1 MTIEDVIKKSILPL
15 AFMVFWF
22 WMTKT
27 IMKVSGQT
35 DWFWWIFIAGL
46 PFGIHKMRLILIPRG
61 MDTTAT
67 LGMAT
72 LSVIIGALIGC
83 IMIPVYVIRG
93 NIGIE
98 AADIIKTNSSE
109 MIRVAGRNISKV
121 SQRAKELFASDKW
134 FQIKESSSNEWKD
147 FIKGC
152 RLVLCSAE
160 LGNETVECINRIAG
174 ELDCP
179 IVYLGINLPKQE
191 AEGKFIYGAGS
202 IPGLSGII
210 PQYLAQDFD
219 SVASI
224 DFYYGAKGTFTYTAA
239 KDYMDGVFNN
249 SNRSMVMW
257 KYGKLVPYVPAEVE
271 KTNMYI
277 CNEIENMRCFPYFD
291 DESEYLCQKYG
302 LSEGRWHMCISGEN
316 TLKVLERAR
325 YDYQVNK
332 DKTLRNICRASKLD
346 CFGTT
351 GITKFVCSIAGM
363 VSNEVIEKSLLLT
376 SSNPSRLTGSVAA
389 ATVLTILEMGME
401 RGSFLLSKSKINLEV
416 MKKLLN
422 IGTEIRVSIRDNI
435 GSDEIEGEI

>member
-1 MTIEDVIKKSILPL
+1 MENKVTADYLDEEGCLHCGICGKRKQ
-15 AFMVFWF
+15 
-22 WMTKT
+22 
-27 IMKVSGQT
+27 MKVSLMGFEHVVSCLCECEVKARQEL
-35 DWFWWIFIAGL
+35 DEKMQWEEAQRQLYQRKSVGLRERRFWEWKFENDNGSNQ
-46 PFGIHKMRLILIPRG
+46 KILIARQYVENWADMKRKNVGLLLMGPVG
-61 MDTTAT
+61 TGKSFFA
-67 LGMAT
+67 
-72 LSVIIGALIGC
+72 GC
-83 IMIPVYVIRG
+83 IANALLEQGERVMMTNFSRILNEITSYQADKNQIIQNLVDYPLLI
-93 NIGIE
+93 IDDLGIE
-98 AADIIKTNSSE
+98 RNSEFALEQVYNVIDSRYCKMLPLIVTTNLGLNE
-109 MIRVAGRNISKV
+109 MKSTDLDTAH
-121 SQRAKELFASDKW
+121 QR
-134 FQIKESSSNEWKD
+134 
-147 FIKGC
+147 
-152 RLVLCSAE
+152 
-160 LGNETVECINRIAG
+160 
-174 ELDCP
+174 
-179 IVYLGINLPKQE
+179 
-191 AEGKFIYGAGS
+191 IY
-202 IPGLSGII
+202 
-210 PQYLAQDFD
+210 
-219 SVASI
+219 
-224 DFYYGAKGTFTYTAA
+224 
-239 KDYMDGVFNN
+239 
-249 SNRSMVMW
+249 SMVMW

>member
-1 MTIEDVIKKSILPL
+1 MI
-15 AFMVFWF
+15 
-22 WMTKT
+22 
-27 IMKVSGQT
+27 G
-35 DWFWWIFIAGL
+35 
-46 PFGIHKMRLILIPRG
+46 
-61 MDTTAT
+61 
-67 LGMAT
+67 
-72 LSVIIGALIGC
+72 IIGG
-83 IMIPVYVIRG
+83 YG

-271 KTNMYI
+271 N
-277 CNEIENMRCFPYFD
+277 R
-291 DESEYLCQKYG
+291 SR
-302 LSEGRWHMCISGEN
+302 SR
-316 TLKVLERAR
+316 
-325 YDYQVNK
+325 
-332 DKTLRNICRASKLD
+332 
-346 CFGTT
+346 FG
-351 GITKFVCSIAGM
+351 
-363 VSNEVIEKSLLLT
+363 
-376 SSNPSRLTGSVAA
+376 
-389 ATVLTILEMGME
+389 
-401 RGSFLLSKSKINLEV
+401 
-416 MKKLLN
+416 
-422 IGTEIRVSIRDNI
+422 
-435 GSDEIEGEI
+435 

>member
-1 MTIEDVIKKSILPL
+1 MI
-15 AFMVFWF
+15 
-22 WMTKT
+22 
-27 IMKVSGQT
+27 G
-35 DWFWWIFIAGL
+35 
-46 PFGIHKMRLILIPRG
+46 
-61 MDTTAT
+61 
-67 LGMAT
+67 
-72 LSVIIGALIGC
+72 IIGG
-83 IMIPVYVIRG
+83 YG

-239 KDYMDGVFNN
+239 KDYMDGVSSTGTYRMGN
-249 SNRSMVMW
+249 
-257 KYGKLVPYVPAEVE
+257 L
-271 KTNMYI
+271 
-277 CNEIENMRCFPYFD
+277 
-291 DESEYLCQKYG
+291 
-302 LSEGRWHMCISGEN
+302 
-316 TLKVLERAR
+316 
-325 YDYQVNK
+325 QV
-332 DKTLRNICRASKLD
+332 AS
-346 CFGTT
+346 
-351 GITKFVCSIAGM
+351 
-363 VSNEVIEKSLLLT
+363 
-376 SSNPSRLTGSVAA
+376 
-389 ATVLTILEMGME
+389 
-401 RGSFLLSKSKINLEV
+401 
-416 MKKLLN
+416 
-422 IGTEIRVSIRDNI
+422 
-435 GSDEIEGEI
+435 

>member
-1 MTIEDVIKKSILPL
+1 MI
-15 AFMVFWF
+15 
-22 WMTKT
+22 
-27 IMKVSGQT
+27 G
-35 DWFWWIFIAGL
+35 
-46 PFGIHKMRLILIPRG
+46 
-61 MDTTAT
+61 
-67 LGMAT
+67 
-72 LSVIIGALIGC
+72 IIGG
-83 IMIPVYVIRG
+83 YG

-257 KYGKLVPYVPAEVE
+257 KYGKLLPYVPAEVE

-332 DKTLRNICRASKLD
+332 DKTLRNICRASKMD

>member
-1 MTIEDVIKKSILPL
+1 MI
-15 AFMVFWF
+15 
-22 WMTKT
+22 
-27 IMKVSGQT
+27 G
-35 DWFWWIFIAGL
+35 
-46 PFGIHKMRLILIPRG
+46 
-61 MDTTAT
+61 
-67 LGMAT
+67 
-72 LSVIIGALIGC
+72 IIGG
-83 IMIPVYVIRG
+83 YG

-257 KYGKLVPYVPAEVE
+257 KYGKLLPYVPAEVE

-435 GSDEIEGEI
+435 GKDIVKTINKLKELVRNEGYLIFSETILPETWLLVSQALMMTPPEDTLRDGAAFISKDLWCGVLKESDGVEESVLSIPSNNNPSC

>member
-1 MTIEDVIKKSILPL
+1 MI
-15 AFMVFWF
+15 
-22 WMTKT
+22 
-27 IMKVSGQT
+27 G
-35 DWFWWIFIAGL
+35 
-46 PFGIHKMRLILIPRG
+46 
-61 MDTTAT
+61 
-67 LGMAT
+67 
-72 LSVIIGALIGC
+72 IIGG
-83 IMIPVYVIRG
+83 YG

-257 KYGKLVPYVPAEVE
+257 KYGKLLPYVPAEVE

-351 GITKFVCSIAGM
+351 GITKFVCSIKTKQRGDH
-363 VSNEVIEKSLLLT
+363 
-376 SSNPSRLTGSVAA
+376 SSIT
-389 ATVLTILEMGME
+389 
-401 RGSFLLSKSKINLEV
+401 
-416 MKKLLN
+416 KL
-422 IGTEIRVSIRDNI
+422 
-435 GSDEIEGEI
+435 